1 MELEN
6 ENDEY
11 IDLNKAIKRLRKS
24 KLTYFL
30 IIFSLIICAL
40 DFSFSKKKYLLSFNY
55 RFVSFGYLNK
65 NNCVSSGINCYEG
78 LSRIELTN
86 VIDQDWKVEGSK
98 VSKITY
104 SQDTYKKE
112 LLYLREI
119 EKKLVSKQLDF
130 LIQYK
135 QYLSDNNEKFK
146 NFALEPISK
155 FSIDYEID
163 QYQKGLK
170 IIEFIESH
178 NIVEQKNRNFVNYL
192 IISFF
197 ISIILSV
204 VINSFRKP
212 EKKIV

>member
-1 MELEN
+1 M
-6 ENDEY
+6 
-11 IDLNKAIKRLRKS
+11 
-24 KLTYFL
+24 
-30 IIFSLIICAL
+30 
-40 DFSFSKKKYLLSFNY
+40 
-55 RFVSFGYLNK
+55 
-65 NNCVSSGINCYEG
+65 
-78 LSRIELTN
+78 ELTN
-86 VIDQDWKVEGSK
+86 VIDQDWQVEGTK

-178 NIVEQKNRNFVNYL
+178 NIVEQKNRNFINYL